1 MTTMRGIM
9 QGFAPGLAVQPGNP
23 EAIKYGTLWE
33 LPEYRAYSPGEQ
45 YAQLFLSIA
54 RPKRGAHVIDFGC
67 GTGRGALMLAVLGG
81 CKVTMVDFVRNCL
94 DPEIQEALTT
104 QAHALQF
111 VKADLERPL
120 PVAAEY
126 GFCCDVMEH
135 IPGARVDQVLD
146 NILHAAQHVFFSIAT
161 KDDACGKLIGEPLHM
176 TVQSYGW
183 WLQKL
188 AQRDAVVHWSKEEDG
203 ACFFYVTAWQDGQA
217 VVDVGK
223 PNIEEA
229 KIRENV
235 RHNCGQG
242 WPQVQPEPTN
252 DLEVMILGGG
262 PSLAQFEADIRQKRA
277 EGVKLITLNG
287 TYNWCLERGLT
298 PSAQIIVDAR
308 PFNARFTKP
317 VVDHCKYFI
326 ASQCDPS
333 VFEGLPKDRTY
344 LWHTTAEMIAD
355 ILKEHYDVWWGVP
368 GGSTVLLRAIP
379 LLRMGGY
386 RKFHLY
392 GCDSCLSEKD
402 MGYLP
407 TGSYLQTGG
416 DRWEHVWR
424 YEHHAYAQPE
434 NDKEP
439 VFPVTVTGG
448 RVFYCHPWMLS
459 QAQEMMSLIKFL
471 GEEIELEIYGD
482 GLLAH
487 ILKTGAEIADGDS

>member
-1 MTTMRGIM
+1 MTTSKGVM
-9 QGFAPGLAVQPGNP
+9 QGFAPDLAVGNGNP
-23 EAIKYGTLWE
+23 EAIKYGKLWE
-33 LPEYRAYSPGEQ
+33 RSEYRAYSPGEQ
-45 YAQLFLSIA
+45 YAQVFLGIA
-54 RPKRGAHVIDFGC
+54 RPKRGAHVLDFGC
-67 GTGRGALMLAVLGG
+67 GTGRGALLLAVLGG
-81 CKVTMVDFVRNCL
+81 LKVTMVDFVNNCL
-94 DPEIQEALTT
+94 DQEVRQMLTT
-104 QAHALQF
+104 QTDALQF

-161 KDDACGKLIGEPLHM
+161 KEDACGKLIDAPLHL

-183 WLQKL
+183 WLQKF

-217 VVDVGK
+217 IVDVGK
-223 PNIEEA
+223 INVEQEQ
-229 KIRENV
+229 IRANV

-242 WPQVQPEPTN
+242 WMQVQPHETN
-252 DLEVMILGGG
+252 DLECMILGGG
-262 PSLAQFEADIRQKRA
+262 PSIAQFEADIKQKRA
-277 EGVKLITLNG
+277 DGVKLITLNG
-287 TYNWCLERGLT
+287 AYNWCLERGLT

-317 VVDHCKYFI
+317 MVDDCKYLI

-333 VFEGLPKDRTY
+333 VLEGLPKDRTY

-355 ILKEHYDVWWGVP
+355 VLKEHYEVWWGIP

-379 LLRMGGY
+379 LMRMLGY
-386 RKFHLY
+386 KRFHLY
-392 GCDSCLSEKD
+392 GCDSCLGSEN
-402 MGYLP
+402 GPYNEEVSSSAP
-407 TGSYLQTGG
+407 
-416 DRWEHVWR
+416 V
-424 YEHHAYAQPE
+424 HHAYAQPE

-439 VFPVTVTGG
+439 ALAVTVTGG
-448 RVFYCHPWMLS
+448 RVFWCHPWMLA
-459 QAQEMMSLIKFL
+459 QAQEMISLIKFM
-471 GEEIELEIYGD
+471 GDEIELEIYGD

-487 ILKTGAEIADGDS
+487 ILKTGAEIADGT